1 MSVPDDRKI
10 KENFD
15 RDVKLDIS
23 TREHEY
29 ENKLFPVNIVFDSGA
44 ILDWFMDYMKFYE
57 GKPEARSEIHLF
69 QASVLNTISAYKLPV
84 ITLGKSTPR
93 EAVCKVFEN
102 VNTGGVPLT
111 VFELVTATYA
121 TRDFNLRKD
130 WIQCRDWTA

>member
-1 MSVPDDRKI
+1 
-10 KENFD
+10 
-15 RDVKLDIS
+15 
-23 TREHEY
+23 
-29 ENKLFPVNIVFDSGA
+29 
-44 ILDWFMDYMKFYE
+44 MKFYE
-57 GKPEARSEIHLF
+57 GKPEAMSEIHLF

-130 WIQCRDWTA
+130 W